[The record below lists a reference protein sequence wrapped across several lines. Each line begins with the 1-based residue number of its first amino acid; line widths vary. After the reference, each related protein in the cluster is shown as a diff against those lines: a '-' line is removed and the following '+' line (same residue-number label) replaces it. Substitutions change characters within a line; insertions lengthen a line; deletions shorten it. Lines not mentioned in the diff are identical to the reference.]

1 MPARTRVLR
10 KCDSQGTR
18 QVLFGLRSSVRL
30 EKYLAAYQASKVA
43 EEPVSDQILLFIF
56 ADAFVFISLITSQ
69 KASMHLDCTKLGLFL
84 MCFNTAYK
92 LVLCLMRRLVTKN
105 DRINA
110 PVAGFLS
117 ALSLALDS
125 DSRRELFMVL
135 TMSRAIESTLK
146 IGEEKGAIPKL

>member
-1 MPARTRVLR
+1 
-10 KCDSQGTR
+10 
-18 QVLFGLRSSVRL
+18 
-30 EKYLAAYQASKVA
+30 
-43 EEPVSDQILLFIF
+43 
-56 ADAFVFISLITSQ
+56 
-69 KASMHLDCTKLGLFL
+69 MHLDCTKLGLFL

-117 ALSLALDS
+117 ALSLALDA
-125 DSRRELFMVL
+125 DSRRELFMAL

-146 IGEEKGAIPKL
+146 IGEEKGAIPKLKHRDFILWLLTNCFIGATMGLKQGIMN